1 MRIII
6 SPAKKMNIDTD
17 SFEIQRLP
25 IFLEETKQLC
35 KAIQEMTLPQVKAL
49 WECSDK
55 LAALNYDRFT
65 DMRLEERL
73 TPAILSF
80 EGLQYQHMAPMV
92 FTEEALAY
100 VEEHLRIL
108 SGFYGVLTPFT
119 GVTPYRL
126 EMQAKLSV
134 EGKKDLYEFWGDKLY
149 RTVISE
155 DHVIINLASIEY
167 AKAIEQYLSPK
178 DKFITIEFAEYVDG
192 KVKQKGTWAK
202 MARGEMV
209 RFMAEHQVSNIEQI
223 KAFNV
228 LGYKYRED
236 LSTDT
241 RMIFIR
247 TDSE

>member
-1 MRIII
+1 M
-6 SPAKKMNIDTD
+6 
-17 SFEIQRLP
+17 
-25 IFLEETKQLC
+25 
-35 KAIQEMTLPQVKAL
+35 
-49 WECSDK
+49 
-55 LAALNYDRFT
+55 
-65 DMRLEERL
+65 
-73 TPAILSF
+73 
-80 EGLQYQHMAPMV
+80 
-92 FTEEALAY
+92 
-100 VEEHLRIL
+100 
-108 SGFYGVLTPFT
+108 
-119 GVTPYRL
+119 
-126 EMQAKLSV
+126 
-134 EGKKDLYEFWGDKLY
+134 
-149 RTVISE
+149 ISE
-155 DHVIINLASIEY
+155 DHVIINLASREY